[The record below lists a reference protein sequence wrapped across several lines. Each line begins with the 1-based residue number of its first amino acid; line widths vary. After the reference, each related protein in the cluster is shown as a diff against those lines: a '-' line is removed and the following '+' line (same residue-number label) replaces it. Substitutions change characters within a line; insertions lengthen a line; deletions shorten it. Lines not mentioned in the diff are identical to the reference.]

1 MSWFKIS
8 RQNFIPLVIATLLL
22 TPIIACGTAGE
33 TETSAQQP
41 AAAQQQPAAQ
51 QSAPAQPAPTEPS
64 ASVQSAPALS
74 APAQAGAAGQTSG
87 QTSGQTAPGQAAPT
101 AVPQSAAPSSD
112 TAMAAEPMGT
122 LNTGLKEM
130 GPFFLH
136 PSNLGNP
143 QIFVHGTAPIGEGL
157 IQKDIHREVSGLLA
171 SSWEISE
178 DFLTWTFE
186 LNEGVQFHKGYGEM
200 TSEDVVWSMRQWGLS
215 KHPRAGQLAN
225 FWEERPG
232 SEIIDDYT
240 FKVHTGEPF
249 VEVIARQWFMTPGG
263 GSTFIASKKQTDELG
278 VEAAS
283 MDMAATGPWEIAEHR
298 TGEFWKMSAVRDHWR
313 HTPAFAEFIMWEIP
327 EEASRVAGFQTGNL
341 DTFLMSFDTIPAV
354 LQVEGAKLLTVP
366 NAIEMGLRIYGNWYP
381 VEGVETRPGYD
392 PELPWVSSTDDI
404 TSPDWEAARKVR
416 LAMITAI
423 DRQGL
428 VDTILSGYGH
438 IETSMRNYSG
448 FEHYL
453 DGRDWEFNPDR
464 ARELLAEAGY
474 PDGFSITLTPSIRGA
489 PAEVE
494 GCEAIAQ
501 MWHDIGLDVDFQRV
515 PYTTLRPQLVGR
527 TYQGATCHAGTP
539 PPTPATG
546 YGSYIS
552 ANPFNRGLEHQW
564 SEDKM
569 LEAQAAVDPAER
581 EALER
586 EIGQW
591 LFDHVLTDI
600 NYYTIDAVW
609 PVGPRIEPWLEH
621 VRTTDVRQINGYEY
635 IRPRQ

>member
-33 TETSAQQP
+33 TETPAQQP

-64 ASVQSAPALS
+64 AAVQSAPALS

-87 QTSGQTAPGQAAPT
+87 QTSAQTAPAQAAPT

-354 LQVEGAKLLTVP
+354 LQVEGARLLTVP

-392 PELPWVSSTDDI
+392 PELPWVSPTDDI
-404 TSPDWEAARKVR
+404 TSPEWEEARKVR
-416 LAMITAI
+416 LALITAI

>member
-8 RQNFIPLVIATLLL
+8 RQSLIPLVIATLLL

-33 TETSAQQP
+33 TETPAQQP

-64 ASVQSAPALS
+64 AAVQSAPALS

-87 QTSGQTAPGQAAPT
+87 QTAPAQAAPT
-101 AVPQSAAPSSD
+101 AVPQAAASGSG
-112 TAMAAEPMGT
+112 TMAAEPMGT

-157 IQKDIHREVSGLLA
+157 LQKDIHREVSGLLA
-171 SSWEISE
+171 KSWEVSE

-283 MDMAATGPWEIAEHR
+283 MDMAATGPWEISDHR

-354 LQVEGAKLLTVP
+354 LEVEGAKLLTVP

-392 PELPWVSSTDDI
+392 PELPWVSPTDDF
-404 TSPDWEAARKVR
+404 TSPEWEPARKVR

-438 IETSMRNYSG
+438 IDTSMRNYSG

-609 PVGPRIEPWLEH
+609 PVGPRIEPWLDH